1 MRIWITS
8 KNFIANLHIPLTLLV
23 ILHVRKIHSKLQ
35 NAWVLSV
42 RMVVQNST
50 LTRICHTLD
59 DMKGEIKKFETSVP
73 LTNQNCIHGEIQSRF
88 REFLL
93 PFDPKSLSYHLLSI
107 NTKVKYTIILLIALY
122 GCENLSLVLRAK
134 QRLRTC

>member
-8 KNFIANLHIPLTLLV
+8 KNFIANLHISLTLLV
-23 ILHVRKIHSKLQ
+23 ILYVRKIHSKLQ
-35 NAWVLSV
+35 NAWVFSV
-42 RMVVQNST
+42 RTAVQNRK
-50 LTRICHTLD
+50 LTRIFHTLG

-93 PFDPKSLSYHLLSI
+93 PFNPKSLSYHLLCV

-122 GCENLSLVLRAK
+122 GVKIYLLY
-134 QRLRTC
+134 